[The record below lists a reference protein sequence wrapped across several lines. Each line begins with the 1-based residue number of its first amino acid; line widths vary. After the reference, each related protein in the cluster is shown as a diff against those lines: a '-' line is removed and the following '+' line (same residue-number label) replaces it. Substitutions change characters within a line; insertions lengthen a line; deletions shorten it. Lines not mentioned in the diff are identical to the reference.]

1 MVIKKLKALGKHIRR
16 SVDQWEANQLIR
28 GSANKLLLRT
38 LFLPDPIDV
47 TIDAPSKKHIRRSV
61 DQWEVHPVRNFRAL
75 PFLIKELMLS
85 ISNSPRIDAEVF

>member
-1 MVIKKLKALGKHIRR
+1 LVIKKLKALG
-16 SVDQWEANQLIR
+16 
-28 GSANKLLLRT
+28 
-38 LFLPDPIDV
+38 
-47 TIDAPSKKHIRRSV
+47 KHIRRSV